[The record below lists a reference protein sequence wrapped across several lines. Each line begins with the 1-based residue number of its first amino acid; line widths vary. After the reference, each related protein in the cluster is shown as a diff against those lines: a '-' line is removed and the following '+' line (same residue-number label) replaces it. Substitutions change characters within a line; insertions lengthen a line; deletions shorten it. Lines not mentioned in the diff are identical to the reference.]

1 MLSHPTTR
9 TPITC
14 ANRTRCYLKAG
25 IGVTN
30 AEQLQIHR
38 RRSLHKHPPAPITSA
53 TPQRRPPP
61 PTIQHCSPLPWPPV
75 TLDRPPPLLTL
86 TPPAPHNR
94 PFNPISTP
102 SPPLLARTQHA
113 VVSRVSC
120 RDSRSRRPD
129 KERKHWRQKAGL
141 EPISSREGY
150 GRLDVDE
157 HREDG

>member
-1 MLSHPTTR
+1 VNLIGGCLRRIRHAFSHPTTR

-14 ANRTRCYLKAG
+14 ANRTRCSLKAG

-30 AEQLQIHR
+30 AEQLQIHRR

-75 TLDRPPPLLTL
+75 TLDRPPLLTL

-102 SPPLLARTQHA
+102 SPPLLARTPARCSITCIVPRLQIKEA
-113 VVSRVSC
+113 RQRKKALAAESR
-120 RDSRSRRPD
+120 
-129 KERKHWRQKAGL
+129 A
-141 EPISSREGY
+141 
-150 GRLDVDE
+150 
-157 HREDG
+157 